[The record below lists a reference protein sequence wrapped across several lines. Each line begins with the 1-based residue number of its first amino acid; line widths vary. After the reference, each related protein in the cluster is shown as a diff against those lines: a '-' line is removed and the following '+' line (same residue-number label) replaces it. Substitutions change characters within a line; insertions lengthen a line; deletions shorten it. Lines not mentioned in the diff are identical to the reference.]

1 MCSRVADRAQIAA
14 TVYGILA
21 MRWTGRFDGRRLDDQ
36 VSLGSDGLG
45 LDSIEIVELLL
56 DCEEEVG
63 RDTHPEELLETG
75 SISVGRLIDHLAR
88 L

>member
-1 MCSRVADRAQIAA
+1 MEDREQIASA
-14 TVYGILA
+14 VYGVLEVK
-21 MRWTGRFDGRRLDDQ
+21 WPGRFGGVQLADQ

-63 RDTHPEELLETG
+63 GDADVDALLDTGTI
-75 SISVGRLIDHLAR
+75 SIGRLIDHLAQP
-88 L
+88 